1 MARVDGTWFF
11 GDWSR
16 AVRWFG
22 VDACRHTLVACPGVA
37 DIRRNHFAPTM
48 FADLQAS
55 LIDYASRVDGLRTP
69 AEVLDDLCA
78 ITTRG
83 LPLPVLG
90 AVRFPLMSRDWDSI
104 QLGKSAFLHKDV
116 PKGWWEEYGI
126 IARGKFRPLLFLAQT
141 SMASHTWTEV
151 SRMLEP
157 IGIDRWASE
166 LALKYG
172 MRDGLSCPVGGR
184 WVVAFWSR
192 KELSKILAPQA
203 RILIFAAASLAALRL
218 EQLAG
223 PDVNRLGSRARLT
236 PRETAA
242 LRLVSMGGQC
252 RDVAQALGLGDET
265 IRSHLKKAQ
274 VKLGARNRTH
284 AVAEALRQTL
294 IP

>member
-16 AVRWFG
+16 AVRGFG
-22 VDACRHTLVACPGVA
+22 LDACRHTLVTYPGVA
-37 DIRRNHFAPTM
+37 DIRRRHLAPTM

-78 ITTRG
+78 ITARG
-83 LPLPVLG
+83 LPLSVLG

-116 PKGWWEEYGI
+116 PKGWWEEYVI
-126 IARGKFRPLLFLAQT
+126 IAQGKFRPLLFLAQT

-151 SRMLEP
+151 SRMLDP

-172 MRDGLSCPVGGR
+172 MRDGLSCPAGGR

-192 KELSKILAPQA
+192 KELSKILAPQT
-203 RILIFAAASLAALRL
+203 RILIFAAASFAALRL

-223 PDVNRLGSRARLT
+223 LDVNRLGSRTRLT

-242 LRLVSMGGQC
+242 LRLVSIGGQC